1 MGLERKIAWASLSG
15 PALGLMM
22 WGVAGVGWVP
32 PTFAFYFAII
42 VGGLGTIVFGSIW
55 IHVGWVWI
63 RARGLQLG
71 PAIVIAFGL
80 AVITGGSIWG
90 AFTWTPAVKKEA
102 GGTGYSP
109 YDLTPEKK

>member
-1 MGLERKIAWASLSG
+1 
-15 PALGLMM
+15 
-22 WGVAGVGWVP
+22 
-32 PTFAFYFAII
+32 
-42 VGGLGTIVFGSIW
+42 
-55 IHVGWVWI
+55 WI

-109 YDLTPEKK
+109 YDLTPEKKRIITETAIAPEGPLSPFQIITVDGCAECLRFSDQIVDLINKLPGWKIAGVG